1 MAAKRKA
8 TGEPIASAE
17 AVKQYRR
24 QRWNPLRTLSPETLT
39 RALEAFEYGDL
50 REFALLAETIAERD
64 DTLKSVKPKREKATA
79 HRDWNVMKREKS
91 ATADR
96 HAEVLEEFWNN
107 VRAENAYDRNIR
119 GGMRL
124 LIQQMMTAVSFKYA
138 AHHIVWRPEPGKLRA
153 TFELVPLWFCENRT
167 GKLRFIRDGVGID
180 GEEMPESE
188 WMVTC
193 GDGLMIACSIGYLAK
208 RYCLQDWLAFSEKFS
223 MPGIVGATSA
233 AKGTPE
239 GLAMK
244 AAVEAFGQDWTAVMY
259 GVADPTKP
267 PIHLISPNGN
277 PSAMPMPALIERVD
291 RKMAALYRGADLSSM
306 SSGASSEGTG
316 ASLQSE
322 ESDILEADDC
332 AMISETLQGVERQV
346 IEWYFGK
353 GVEPLAY
360 IEVQPPVREDKSFLI
375 ESMEFLSDKGVRIA
389 KGDAL
394 ERLGFAEADEADEV
408 LGVAAVV
415 TPDPLKVP
423 AANAKAYKDFTD
435 FIEAARGKEEANAM
449 RGATAVRKL
458 RTALAADMQP
468 LGDALFAAYS
478 AGDEPAMR
486 AALKKISADMPELAK
501 ADGLAAELS
510 RLMTAAY
517 THESDDA

>member
-1 MAAKRKA
+1 
-8 TGEPIASAE
+8 
-17 AVKQYRR
+17 
-24 QRWNPLRTLSPETLT
+24 
-39 RALEAFEYGDL
+39 
-50 REFALLAETIAERD
+50 
-64 DTLKSVKPKREKATA
+64 
-79 HRDWNVMKREKS
+79 
-91 ATADR
+91 
-96 HAEVLEEFWNN
+96 
-107 VRAENAYDRNIR
+107 
-119 GGMRL
+119 
-124 LIQQMMTAVSFKYA
+124 
-138 AHHIVWRPEPGKLRA
+138 
-153 TFELVPLWFCENRT
+153 
-167 GKLRFIRDGVGID
+167 
-180 GEEMPESE
+180 
-188 WMVTC
+188 
-193 GDGLMIACSIGYLAK
+193 
-208 RYCLQDWLAFSEKFS
+208 
-223 MPGIVGATSA
+223 
-233 AKGTPE
+233 
-239 GLAMK
+239 
-244 AAVEAFGQDWTAVMY
+244 
-259 GVADPTKP
+259 
-267 PIHLISPNGN
+267 
-277 PSAMPMPALIERVD
+277 
-291 RKMAALYRGADLSSM
+291 
-306 SSGASSEGTG
+306 
-316 ASLQSE
+316 
-322 ESDILEADDC
+322 LEADDC

-375 ESMEFLSDKGVRIA
+375 EAMEFLSDKGVRIA